1 MKTTP
6 TLGLKL
12 YDGTDAPDL
21 VSGYNAS
28 MSTIDGSGV
37 LASHGEVQDS
47 TDWDTIVDAGY
58 YSCADTQFSSANHSP
73 VGSYNWGVLV
83 VYKRCDSRN
92 CVTQIYYPH
101 AGDAANR
108 APVSRAYY
116 YNAWSAWAPLV
127 YVPDSAAQAP
137 SWADV
142 TGKPFDTVGTS
153 LTTSGNVLDLSTAA
167 QASLVPE
174 GGAAGQVLVKNS
186 NTDHDAGWVTPCALP
201 GNICA
206 NADGSLLLQGAAMR
220 QLQLSDGSGASA
232 ALQGDNSQLVLMKD
246 AATYGQY
253 SKSAVTL
260 RNSSGST
267 YYAIDGDGKGVLENV
282 KSINGVPFDNT
293 IYEYK
298 TLTGLTAW
306 LRAFSSTG
314 EWWSGPGE
322 VTITANGSTQQYT
335 GNWTVYRTPS
345 IGNAY
350 FQGSEGRAAT
360 AHFASLKTDHNANC
374 WAFVMS
380 IKDTEPTFQYVG
392 SITPQL
398 TAMLK
403 RVTTFDA
410 S

>member
-28 MSTIDGSGV
+28 MSAIDGSGV
-37 LASHGEVQDS
+37 LASQGLVQDS
-47 TDWDTIVDAGY
+47 TDWNTIVDAGY
-58 YSCADTQFSSANHSP
+58 YDCSGTQFSSANHSP
-73 VGSYNWGVLV
+73 VGSYPFGVLV
-83 VYKRCDSRN
+83 VYKRCDASN

-101 AGDAANR
+101 ASYAANR

-116 YNAWSAWAPLV
+116 PNAWSEWAPLV
-127 YVPDSAAQAP
+127 YVPD
-137 SWADV
+137 V
-142 TGKPFDTVGTS
+142 
-153 LTTSGNVLDLSTAA
+153 
-167 QASLVPE
+167 E
-174 GGAAGQVLVKNS
+174 GALPANGAAGQVLVKS
-186 NTDHDAGWVTPCALP
+186 SASDYDCEWVDPSAL
-201 GNICA
+201 
-206 NADGSLLLQGAAMR
+206 
-220 QLQLSDGSGASA
+220 
-232 ALQGDNSQLVLMKD
+232 
-246 AATYGQY
+246 
-253 SKSAVTL
+253 
-260 RNSSGST
+260 
-267 YYAIDGDGKGVLENV
+267 
-282 KSINGVPFDNT
+282 NT
-293 IYEYK
+293 IHEIK
-298 TLTGLTAW
+298 TGPNLTAW
-306 LRAFSSTG
+306 LKASPSTG

-360 AHFASLKTDHNANC
+360 AHFASLKTDHNANW

-392 SITPQL
+392 VITTQL
-398 TAMLK
+398 TATLK

>member
-28 MSTIDGSGV
+28 MSAIDGSGV
-37 LASHGEVQDS
+37 LASQGRVQDS

-58 YSCADTQFSSANHSP
+58 YECFGTQFSSANHSP
-73 VGSYNWGVLV
+73 VGSYNFGVLV
-83 VYKRCDSRN
+83 VYKRCDAST

-101 AGDAANR
+101 ASDAANR
-108 APVSRAYY
+108 SAVSRAYY
-116 YNAWSAWAPLV
+116 SNAWSAWAPLV
-127 YVPDSAAQAP
+127 YVPD
-137 SWADV
+137 V
-142 TGKPFDTVGTS
+142 
-153 LTTSGNVLDLSTAA
+153 
-167 QASLVPE
+167 E
-174 GGAAGQVLVKNS
+174 GALPANGAAGQVLVKSSASDYDCEWMNPS
-186 NTDHDAGWVTPCALP
+186 AL
-201 GNICA
+201 
-206 NADGSLLLQGAAMR
+206 
-220 QLQLSDGSGASA
+220 
-232 ALQGDNSQLVLMKD
+232 
-246 AATYGQY
+246 
-253 SKSAVTL
+253 
-260 RNSSGST
+260 
-267 YYAIDGDGKGVLENV
+267 
-282 KSINGVPFDNT
+282 DNT
-293 IYEYK
+293 IQEIK
-298 TLTGLTAW
+298 TGTNLTAW
-306 LRAFSSTG
+306 LKAFPSTG

-360 AHFASLKTDHNANC
+360 AHFASLKTDHNANW

-380 IKDTEPTFQYVG
+380 IKDAEPTFQYVG
-392 SITPQL
+392 SITTQI

>member
-28 MSTIDGSGV
+28 MSAIDGSGV
-37 LASHGEVQDS
+37 LAFQGKVQDS
-47 TDWDTIVDAGY
+47 TDWDTIIDSGY
-58 YSCADTQFSSANHSP
+58 YNCSNVKFSSANHSP
-73 VGSYNWGVLV
+73 VGSHNTGVLI
-83 VYKRCDSRN
+83 VYKYCDQRM
-92 CVTQIYYPH
+92 CVTQIYYPR

-108 APVSRAYY
+108 APVSRGYY
-116 YNAWSAWAPLV
+116 DNAWSAWAPHV
-127 YVPDSAAQAP
+127 YVPD
-137 SWADV
+137 V
-142 TGKPFDTVGTS
+142 
-153 LTTSGNVLDLSTAA
+153 
-167 QASLVPE
+167 E
-174 GGAAGQVLVKNS
+174 GALPANGAAGQVLVKSSASDYDCEWINPS
-186 NTDHDAGWVTPCALP
+186 ALNTVHE
-201 GNICA
+201 I
-206 NADGSLLLQGAAMR
+206 
-220 QLQLSDGSGASA
+220 
-232 ALQGDNSQLVLMKD
+232 
-246 AATYGQY
+246 
-253 SKSAVTL
+253 
-260 RNSSGST
+260 
-267 YYAIDGDGKGVLENV
+267 
-282 KSINGVPFDNT
+282 
-293 IYEYK
+293 K
-298 TLTGLTAW
+298 TGPNLTAW
-306 LRAFSSTG
+306 LKAFPSTG

-360 AHFASLKTDHNANC
+360 AHFASLKTDHNANV

-392 SITPQL
+392 EVTTQL

>member
-1 MKTTP
+1 MRTTP

-28 MSTIDGSGV
+28 METLDGSGV
-37 LASHGEVQDS
+37 LASQGIVQDS

-58 YSCADTQFSSANHSP
+58 YNCSNTKFSSANHSP
-73 VGSYNWGVLV
+73 VGSYNYGVLV
-83 VYKRCDSRN
+83 VYKRCDYPT
-92 CVTQIYYPH
+92 CVTQFYYPH
-101 AGDAANR
+101 AR
-108 APVSRAYY
+108 ATRQTSPVSRACYS
-116 YNAWSAWAPLV
+116 NAWSAWAPLV
-127 YVPDSAAQAP
+127 YVPGAP
-137 SWADV
+137 TWE
-142 TGKPFDTVGTS
+142 TLEGKPFSTVGKT
-153 LTTSGNVLDLSTAA
+153 LTTRDNTLDLSAAA
-167 QASLVPE
+167 QASLVPA
-174 GGAAGQVLVKNS
+174 GGAAGQVLSKKTA
-186 NTDHDAGWVTPCALP
+186 TDHDCVWVSPSAL
-201 GNICA
+201 
-206 NADGSLLLQGAAMR
+206 
-220 QLQLSDGSGASA
+220 
-232 ALQGDNSQLVLMKD
+232 
-246 AATYGQY
+246 
-253 SKSAVTL
+253 
-260 RNSSGST
+260 
-267 YYAIDGDGKGVLENV
+267 
-282 KSINGVPFDNT
+282 NT
-293 IYEYK
+293 IHEIK
-298 TLTGLTAW
+298 TGPNLTAW
-306 LRAFSSTG
+306 LKAFPSTG

-350 FQGSEGRAAT
+350 FQGGEGRAAT

-392 SITPQL
+392 AVTAQL

>member
-1 MKTTP
+1 MRTTP

-28 MSTIDGSGV
+28 METLDGSGV
-37 LASHGEVQDS
+37 LASQRELKDS
-47 TDWDTIVDAGY
+47 TDWDTIIDAGY
-58 YSCADTQFSSANHSP
+58 YNCADTKFSSEKHSP
-73 VGSYNWGVLV
+73 VGSYNWGILV
-83 VYKRCDSRN
+83 VYKRCDTPM
-92 CVTQIYYPH
+92 CVTQFYYPH

-116 YNAWSAWAPLV
+116 NNAWSAWAPLV
-127 YVPDSAAQAP
+127 KVPDAP
-137 SWADV
+137 TWE
-142 TGKPFDTVGTS
+142 TLEGKPFSTVGKT
-153 LTTSGNVLDLSTAA
+153 LTTRDGALDLSTAA
-167 QASLVPE
+167 QASLVPA
-174 GGAAGQVLVKNS
+174 GGAAGQVLSKKTA
-186 NTDHDAGWVTPCALP
+186 TDHDCVWVNPSAL
-201 GNICA
+201 
-206 NADGSLLLQGAAMR
+206 
-220 QLQLSDGSGASA
+220 
-232 ALQGDNSQLVLMKD
+232 
-246 AATYGQY
+246 
-253 SKSAVTL
+253 
-260 RNSSGST
+260 
-267 YYAIDGDGKGVLENV
+267 
-282 KSINGVPFDNT
+282 NT
-293 IYEYK
+293 VYEIK
-298 TLTGLTAW
+298 TGPGLTAW
-306 LRAFSSTG
+306 LKAFPSTG

-350 FQGSEGRAAT
+350 FQGSEGRATT
-360 AHFASLKTDHNANC
+360 AHFASLKTDHNANV

-392 SITPQL
+392 EVTTQL

>member
-6 TLGLKL
+6 TLGLRL

-28 MSTIDGSGV
+28 MSAIDGSGV
-37 LASHGEVQDS
+37 LAYQGNVQDS

-58 YSCADTQFSSANHSP
+58 YSCNNTKFTSANHSP
-73 VGSYNWGVLV
+73 VDSYNYGVLV
-83 VYKRCDSRN
+83 VYNRCSSPDESK
-92 CVTQIYYPH
+92 CATQIYYPH
-101 AGDAANR
+101 AGNFADR

-116 YNAWSAWAPLV
+116 SDAWSAWAPLV
-127 YVPDSAAQAP
+127 YVPGVPDAP
-137 SWADV
+137 TWE
-142 TGKPFDTVGTS
+142 TLEGKPFSTVGKT
-153 LTTSGNVLDLSTAA
+153 LTTSDGALDLSTAA
-167 QASLVPE
+167 QASLVPA
-174 GGAAGQVLVKNS
+174 GGAAGQVLSKKTA
-186 NTDHDAGWVTPCALP
+186 TDYDCEWMDP
-201 GNICA
+201 
-206 NADGSLLLQGAAMR
+206 
-220 QLQLSDGSGASA
+220 A
-232 ALQGDNSQLVLMKD
+232 AL
-246 AATYGQY
+246 
-253 SKSAVTL
+253 
-260 RNSSGST
+260 
-267 YYAIDGDGKGVLENV
+267 
-282 KSINGVPFDNT
+282 NT
-293 IYEYK
+293 IHEIK
-298 TLTGLTAW
+298 TGPGLTAW
-306 LRAFSSTG
+306 LKAFPSTG

-360 AHFASLKTDHNANC
+360 AHFASLKTDHNANV

-392 SITPQL
+392 EVTTQL

>member
-28 MSTIDGSGV
+28 MSAIDGSGV
-37 LASHGEVQDS
+37 LAFQGMVQDS

-58 YSCADTQFSSANHSP
+58 YACNNTKFSSANHSP
-73 VGSYNWGVLV
+73 VGSYNYGILV
-83 VYKRCDSRN
+83 VYNRCDTPEESR
-92 CVTQIYYPH
+92 CATQFYYPH
-101 AGDAANR
+101 ARATR
-108 APVSRAYY
+108 RTAPVSRAYY
-116 YNAWSAWAPLV
+116 SNAWSAWAPV
-127 YVPDSAAQAP
+127 VHVPD
-137 SWADV
+137 V
-142 TGKPFDTVGTS
+142 
-153 LTTSGNVLDLSTAA
+153 
-167 QASLVPE
+167 E
-174 GGAAGQVLVKNS
+174 GALPANGAAGQVLVKS
-186 NTDHDAGWVTPCALP
+186 SASDYDCEWVNPSAL
-201 GNICA
+201 
-206 NADGSLLLQGAAMR
+206 
-220 QLQLSDGSGASA
+220 
-232 ALQGDNSQLVLMKD
+232 
-246 AATYGQY
+246 
-253 SKSAVTL
+253 
-260 RNSSGST
+260 
-267 YYAIDGDGKGVLENV
+267 
-282 KSINGVPFDNT
+282 NT
-293 IYEYK
+293 IHEIK
-298 TLTGLTAW
+298 TGPNLTAW
-306 LRAFSSTG
+306 LKAFPSTG

-360 AHFASLKTDHNANC
+360 AHFASLKTDHNANV

-380 IKDTEPTFQYVG
+380 IKGTEPTFQYVG
-392 SITPQL
+392 EVTTQL

>member
-28 MSTIDGSGV
+28 MSALDGAHVMHRRGD
-37 LASHGEVQDS
+37 LSHLRPDLNSLSE
-47 TDWDTIVDAGY
+47 TGY
-58 YSCADTQFSSANHSP
+58 YNANGYTFTKENHGP
-73 VGSYNWGVLV
+73 VGSHNIGLLV
-83 VYKRCDSRN
+83 VYDRCIDLNSRT
-92 CVTQIYYPH
+92 CATQQYFPRKDGT
-101 AGDAANR
+101 GDAYRPMAR
-108 APVSRAYY
+108 TLADGV
-116 YNAWSAWAPLV
+116 WSAWAPLV
-127 YVPDSAAQAP
+127 DVPEVPDNVLTMPSNGSVLKNGGAVYNMTIGP
-137 SWADV
+137 SGGGDGSSSWAN
-142 TGKPFDTVGTS
+142 TFLRFNANGHTPRFAVGPN
-153 LTTSGNVLDLSTAA
+153 G
-167 QASLVPE
+167 
-174 GGAAGQVLVKNS
+174 
-186 NTDHDAGWVTPCALP
+186 
-201 GNICA
+201 
-206 NADGSLLLQGAAMR
+206 
-220 QLQLSDGSGASA
+220 
-232 ALQGDNSQLVLMKD
+232 
-246 AATYGQY
+246 
-253 SKSAVTL
+253 
-260 RNSSGST
+260 
-267 YYAIDGDGKGVLENV
+267 GVLEDIY
-282 KSINGVPFDNT
+282 SINGVPFDNT

>member
-28 MSTIDGSGV
+28 MSALDGARLFRFV
-37 LASHGEVQDS
+37 NLVQDG
-47 TDWDTIVDAGY
+47 TDLNTLTQAGQYTLRAGITYSNLPADAVL
-58 YSCADTQFSSANHSP
+58 P
-73 VGSYNWGVLV
+73 VCLLV
-83 VYKRCDSRN
+83 YDRCETEGTSG
-92 CVTQIYYPH
+92 CVTQLALPTPSATSGQCMLRSYTV
-101 AGDAANR
+101 DLKWSDWV
-108 APVSRAYY
+108 PVARPEVA
-116 YNAWSAWAPLV
+116 
-127 YVPDSAAQAP
+127 
-137 SWADV
+137 WADV

-174 GGAAGQVLVKNS
+174 GGAAGQVLVKS
-186 NTDHDAGWVTPCALP
+186 SDTDHDCEWMNPSAL
-201 GNICA
+201 
-206 NADGSLLLQGAAMR
+206 NA
-220 QLQLSDGSGASA
+220 
-232 ALQGDNSQLVLMKD
+232 
-246 AATYGQY
+246 
-253 SKSAVTL
+253 
-260 RNSSGST
+260 
-267 YYAIDGDGKGVLENV
+267 IHE
-282 KSINGVPFDNT
+282 I
-293 IYEYK
+293 K
-298 TLTGLTAW
+298 TGPSLTAW
-306 LRAFSSTG
+306 LKASPSTG

-360 AHFASLKTDHNANC
+360 AHFASLKTDRNANV

-392 SITPQL
+392 AITTQL

>member
-28 MSTIDGSGV
+28 MSAIDGSGV
-37 LASHGEVQDS
+37 LAFQGTVQDS
-47 TDWDTIVDAGY
+47 TDWDTIIDAGY
-58 YSCADTQFSSANHSP
+58 YNCSGVDFSSANHSP
-73 VGSYNWGVLV
+73 VGSYNYGVLV
-83 VYKRCDSRN
+83 VYKYCDQRM
-92 CVTQIYYPH
+92 CVTQIYYPQ
-101 AGDAANR
+101 AGSAANR
-108 APVSRAYY
+108 APVRRGYY
-116 YNAWSAWAPLV
+116 NNAWSAWAPNV
-127 YVPDSAAQAP
+127 YAPDAP
-137 SWADV
+137 TWE
-142 TGKPFDTVGTS
+142 TLEGKPFSTVGNT
-153 LTTSGNVLDLSTAA
+153 LTTRDGALDLSTAA
-167 QASLVPE
+167 QASLVPA
-174 GGAAGQVLVKNS
+174 GGAAGQVLSKKTA
-186 NTDHDAGWVTPCALP
+186 TDHDCVWVNPSAL
-201 GNICA
+201 
-206 NADGSLLLQGAAMR
+206 
-220 QLQLSDGSGASA
+220 
-232 ALQGDNSQLVLMKD
+232 
-246 AATYGQY
+246 
-253 SKSAVTL
+253 
-260 RNSSGST
+260 
-267 YYAIDGDGKGVLENV
+267 
-282 KSINGVPFDNT
+282 NT
-293 IYEYK
+293 IHEIK
-298 TLTGLTAW
+298 TGPNLTAW
-306 LRAFSSTG
+306 LKAFPSTG

-360 AHFASLKTDHNANC
+360 AHFASLKTDHNANV

-392 SITPQL
+392 VVTTQL

>member
-28 MSTIDGSGV
+28 MSAIDGSGV
-37 LASHGEVQDS
+37 LALQGMVQDS
-47 TDWDTIVDAGY
+47 TDWDTIIDAGY
-58 YSCADTQFSSANHSP
+58 YICSNTKFSSANHSP
-73 VGSYNWGVLV
+73 VGSYEYGILV
-83 VYKRCDSRN
+83 VYKRCDTPDASK
-92 CVTQIYYPH
+92 CVTQFYYPH
-101 AGDAANR
+101 AALIAST
-108 APVSRAYY
+108 APVSRAHYA
-116 YNAWSAWAPLV
+116 NAWSAWAPLV
-127 YVPDSAAQAP
+127 NVPDAP
-137 SWADV
+137 TWE
-142 TGKPFDTVGTS
+142 TLEGKPFSTVGKT
-153 LTTSGNVLDLSTAA
+153 LTTRDGALDLSTAA
-167 QASLVPE
+167 QASLVPA
-174 GGAAGQVLVKNS
+174 GGAAGQVLSKKTA
-186 NTDHDAGWVTPCALP
+186 TDHDCVWMNPSEL
-201 GNICA
+201 
-206 NADGSLLLQGAAMR
+206 D
-220 QLQLSDGSGASA
+220 
-232 ALQGDNSQLVLMKD
+232 
-246 AATYGQY
+246 
-253 SKSAVTL
+253 
-260 RNSSGST
+260 
-267 YYAIDGDGKGVLENV
+267 
-282 KSINGVPFDNT
+282 T
-293 IYEYK
+293 IHEIK
-298 TLTGLTAW
+298 TGPNLTAW
-306 LRAFSSTG
+306 LKAFPSTG

-360 AHFASLKTDHNANC
+360 AHFASLKTDHNANV

-392 SITPQL
+392 VVTTQL

>member
-28 MSTIDGSGV
+28 MEKLDGAHVMHRRGD
-37 LASHGEVQDS
+37 LSHMRPDLNSLSE
-47 TDWDTIVDAGY
+47 TGY
-58 YSCADTQFSSANHSP
+58 YTANGYTFTEENHGP
-73 VGSYNWGVLV
+73 VGSHNIGLLV
-83 VYKRCDSRN
+83 VYDRCINLNSRA
-92 CVTQIYYPH
+92 CATQQYFPRKDGT
-101 AGDAANR
+101 GDAYRPMTR
-108 APVSRAYY
+108 ALADGV
-116 YNAWSAWAPLV
+116 WSAWAPLV
-127 YVPDSAAQAP
+127 DVPD
-137 SWADV
+137 V
-142 TGKPFDTVGTS
+142 
-153 LTTSGNVLDLSTAA
+153 
-167 QASLVPE
+167 E
-174 GGAAGQVLVKNS
+174 GALPANGAAGQVLVKS
-186 NTDHDAGWVTPCALP
+186 SASDYDCEWMDPTALDA
-201 GNICA
+201 IHE
-206 NADGSLLLQGAAMR
+206 
-220 QLQLSDGSGASA
+220 
-232 ALQGDNSQLVLMKD
+232 
-246 AATYGQY
+246 
-253 SKSAVTL
+253 
-260 RNSSGST
+260 
-267 YYAIDGDGKGVLENV
+267 I
-282 KSINGVPFDNT
+282 
-293 IYEYK
+293 K
-298 TLTGLTAW
+298 TGPNLTAW
-306 LRAFSSTG
+306 LKAFPSTG

-360 AHFASLKTDHNANC
+360 AHFASLKTDHNANM

-392 SITPQL
+392 VATTQL

>member
-28 MSTIDGSGV
+28 MATLDGSRILCFKRP
-37 LASHGEVQDS
+37 LAG
-47 TDWDTIVDAGY
+47 TDDLNDIKDTGY
-58 YSCADTQFSSANHSP
+58 YNDASNVIPANAAPGLTRP
-73 VGSYNWGVLV
+73 VRYIVLDA
-83 VYKRCDSRN
+83 CTATGTGE
-92 CVTQIYYPH
+92 CTAQIAVGTPIMGKDNMLVRAYH
-101 AGDAANR
+101 ANTGWTEWL
-108 APVSRAYY
+108 PVSAEQGALPA
-116 YNAWSAWAPLV
+116 N
-127 YVPDSAAQAP
+127 
-137 SWADV
+137 
-142 TGKPFDTVGTS
+142 
-153 LTTSGNVLDLSTAA
+153 
-167 QASLVPE
+167 
-174 GGAAGQVLVKNS
+174 GAAGQVLVKSSASDYDCEWMNPS
-186 NTDHDAGWVTPCALP
+186 AL
-201 GNICA
+201 
-206 NADGSLLLQGAAMR
+206 
-220 QLQLSDGSGASA
+220 
-232 ALQGDNSQLVLMKD
+232 
-246 AATYGQY
+246 
-253 SKSAVTL
+253 
-260 RNSSGST
+260 
-267 YYAIDGDGKGVLENV
+267 
-282 KSINGVPFDNT
+282 NT
-293 IYEYK
+293 IHEIK
-298 TLTGLTAW
+298 TGPNLTAW
-306 LRAFSSTG
+306 LKAFPSTG

-360 AHFASLKTDHNANC
+360 AHFASLKTDHNANW

-392 SITPQL
+392 VITTQL

>member
-28 MSTIDGSGV
+28 MSAIDGSGV

-58 YSCADTQFSSANHSP
+58 YSCANTQFSSANHSP

-83 VYKRCDSRN
+83 VYKRCDTRN

-101 AGDAANR
+101 AGNAANR

-116 YNAWSAWAPLV
+116 YKAWSAWAPLV
-127 YVPDSAAQAP
+127 YVPEVPDNVLTMP
-137 SWADV
+137 SNGSVLKNGGAV
-142 TGKPFDTVGTS
+142 YNMTVGP
-153 LTTSGNVLDLSTAA
+153 SG
-167 QASLVPE
+167 
-174 GGAAGQVLVKNS
+174 GG
-186 NTDHDAGWVTPCALP
+186 
-201 GNICA
+201 
-206 NADGSLLLQGAAMR
+206 DGSSTWA
-220 QLQLSDGSGASA
+220 
-232 ALQGDNSQLVLMKD
+232 N
-246 AATYGQY
+246 TYLRFNANGHTPRF
-253 SKSAVTL
+253 AVGP
-260 RNSSGST
+260 NG
-267 YYAIDGDGKGVLENV
+267 GVLEDIY
-282 KSINGVPFDNT
+282 SINGAPFDNT

-380 IKDTEPTFQYVG
+380 IKDTEPTFQYV
-392 SITPQL
+392 SAIAPQL

>member
-28 MSTIDGSGV
+28 MSAIDGSGV
-37 LASHGEVQDS
+37 LASQGIVQDS

-58 YSCADTQFSSANHSP
+58 YTCSNTKFSSANHSP
-73 VGSYNWGVLV
+73 VDSYNYGVLV
-83 VYKRCDSRN
+83 VYKRCDLPT

-108 APVSRAYY
+108 TPVSRAYY
-116 YNAWSAWAPLV
+116 SENAWSAWAPLV
-127 YVPDSAAQAP
+127 WVPDAP
-137 SWADV
+137 TWE
-142 TGKPFDTVGTS
+142 TLEGKPFSTVGKT
-153 LTTSGNVLDLSTAA
+153 LTTRDNTLDLSTAA
-167 QASLVPE
+167 QASLVPA
-174 GGAAGQVLVKNS
+174 GGAAGQVLSKKTA
-186 NTDHDAGWVTPCALP
+186 TDHDCEWVNPSAL
-201 GNICA
+201 
-206 NADGSLLLQGAAMR
+206 
-220 QLQLSDGSGASA
+220 
-232 ALQGDNSQLVLMKD
+232 
-246 AATYGQY
+246 
-253 SKSAVTL
+253 
-260 RNSSGST
+260 
-267 YYAIDGDGKGVLENV
+267 
-282 KSINGVPFDNT
+282 NT

-298 TLTGLTAW
+298 TVTGLTAW
-306 LRAFSSTG
+306 LRAFPSTG

-350 FQGSEGRAAT
+350 FQGSEGRADSEGRVET
-360 AHFASLKTDHNANC
+360 AHFASLKIDHDANC

-380 IKDTEPTFQYVG
+380 IVDTRPTFQYVG
-392 SITPQL
+392 SINAQL

-403 RVTTFDA
+403 PVTTIDP

>member
-28 MSTIDGSGV
+28 MATLDGSRILCFKRP
-37 LASHGEVQDS
+37 LAG
-47 TDWDTIVDAGY
+47 TDDLNDIKDTGY
-58 YSCADTQFSSANHSP
+58 YNDASSVIPANAAPGLVRPVRYIVLDACTATGTGECATQIAVGTP
-73 VGSYNWGVLV
+73 VAGKDNVLV
-83 VYKRCDSRN
+83 RN
-92 CVTQIYYPH
+92 YH
-101 AGDAANR
+101 ANTGWTEWL
-108 APVSRAYY
+108 PV
-116 YNAWSAWAPLV
+116 
-127 YVPDSAAQAP
+127 SAAQAS

-174 GGAAGQVLVKNS
+174 GGAAGQVLVKS
-186 NTDHDAGWVTPCALP
+186 SDTDHDCEWMSPSAL
-201 GNICA
+201 
-206 NADGSLLLQGAAMR
+206 
-220 QLQLSDGSGASA
+220 
-232 ALQGDNSQLVLMKD
+232 
-246 AATYGQY
+246 
-253 SKSAVTL
+253 
-260 RNSSGST
+260 
-267 YYAIDGDGKGVLENV
+267 
-282 KSINGVPFDNT
+282 NT
-293 IYEYK
+293 IHEIK
-298 TLTGLTAW
+298 TGPSLTAW
-306 LRAFSSTG
+306 LKASPSTG

-360 AHFASLKTDHNANC
+360 AHFASLKTDHNANV

-392 SITPQL
+392 AITPQL

>member
-28 MSTIDGSGV
+28 MEVLEDARIMRFLGV
-37 LASHGEVQDS
+37 LTQFTPDFNDLK
-47 TDWDTIVDAGY
+47 TTGY
-58 YSCADTQFSSANHSP
+58 YNANGYTFTKENHGP
-73 VGSYNWGVLV
+73 VGSHNIGLLV
-83 VYKRCDSRN
+83 VYDRCLDLGSRA
-92 CVTQIYYPH
+92 CATQQYFPRKDGT
-101 AGDAANR
+101 GDAYRPMVRTLA
-108 APVSRAYY
+108 AGE
-116 YNAWSAWAPLV
+116 WSAWAPLV
-127 YVPDSAAQAP
+127 EVPDAP
-137 SWADV
+137 TWE
-142 TGKPFDTVGTS
+142 TLEGKPFSTVGKT
-153 LTTSGNVLDLSTAA
+153 LTTRDNTLDLSTAA
-167 QASLVPE
+167 QASLVPA
-174 GGAAGQVLVKNS
+174 GGAAGQVLAKS
-186 NTDHDAGWVTPCALP
+186 SA
-201 GNICA
+201 
-206 NADGSLLLQGAAMR
+206 
-220 QLQLSDGSGASA
+220 SDYDCEWMNPSE
-232 ALQGDNSQLVLMKD
+232 LD
-246 AATYGQY
+246 
-253 SKSAVTL
+253 
-260 RNSSGST
+260 
-267 YYAIDGDGKGVLENV
+267 
-282 KSINGVPFDNT
+282 T
-293 IYEYK
+293 IHEIK
-298 TLTGLTAW
+298 TGPNLTAW
-306 LRAFSSTG
+306 LKAFPSTG

-360 AHFASLKTDHNANC
+360 AHFASLKTDHNANV

-392 SITPQL
+392 VVTTQL